1 MFDTASTGTN
11 LEGSAVML
19 GAVLLGLVAGVVAR
33 MLVPGDVFRNMS
45 GPTSWLASIALGL
58 AGAILGYLIFTV
70 GLGIGDT
77 DIFDFGG
84 IISAII
90 GTVIV
95 LLLVGFFMRRRG
107 PTRL

>member
-1 MFDTASTGTN
+1 
-11 LEGSAVML
+11 ML

-33 MLVPGDVFRNMS
+33 MPVPGDMFRNMS

-95 LLLVGFFMRRRG
+95 LAMVGFLARRRG
-107 PTRL
+107 SARP

>member
-1 MFDTASTGTN
+1 MFDSPRAAID
-11 LEGSAVML
+11 LEGSAAMI
-19 GAVLLGLVAGVVAR
+19 GALLLGLVAGVIAR
-33 MLVPGDVFRNMS
+33 MLIPGDVFRNMS
-45 GPTSWLASIALGL
+45 GPTSWLASIGLGL

-77 DIFDFGG
+77 DVFDFGG

-95 LLLVGFFMRRRG
+95 LLVVGFLVRRRG
-107 PTRL
+107 ATRL

>member
-1 MFDTASTGTN
+1 MI
-11 LEGSAVML
+11 
-19 GAVLLGLVAGVVAR
+19 AR
-33 MLVPGDVFRNMS
+33 TLMPGDVFRNMS
-45 GPTSWLASIALGL
+45 GPSSWLASIALGL

-95 LLLVGFFMRRRG
+95 LVIVGFFVRRRG
-107 PTRL
+107 PAACSALPYLRIRRPPDWPRSPHS

>member
-1 MFDTASTGTN
+1 
-11 LEGSAVML
+11 ML
-19 GAVLLGLVAGVVAR
+19 GALLLGLVAGVIAR
-33 MLVPGDVFRNMS
+33 MLVPADVFRNMS
-45 GPTSWLASIALGL
+45 GPTSWVASIALGL

-70 GLGIGDT
+70 LSGIGDT

-95 LLLVGFFMRRRG
+95 ILIAGFFLRRRG
-107 PTRL
+107 TSRL

>member
-1 MFDTASTGTN
+1 
-11 LEGSAVML
+11 ML
-19 GAVLLGLVAGVVAR
+19 RAVLLGLVAGVIAR
-33 MLVPGDVFRNMS
+33 MLTPGDVFRNMR

-70 GLGIGDT
+70 LLGIGDT

-84 IISAII
+84 IISAIM

-95 LLLVGFFMRRRG
+95 ILIAGFFLRRRG
-107 PTRL
+107 ATGL